1 MKMEKKRAC
10 PACDNMFS
18 GTMEFC
24 PVCMLRKGLEVHV
37 EPGESTSQVAFALDF
52 CSLFRRDHIDFHPRS
67 PGHLRGIFFQHDKS
81 DHQNRA
87 SEARCSCQS
96 PLKKEALR

>member
-1 MKMEKKRAC
+1 MKMEEKRGC

-37 EPGESTSQVAFALDF
+37 EPGESTSQVAFAFDFARSSCEITLTSILGPLD
-52 CSLFRRDHIDFHPRS
+52 I
-67 PGHLRGIFFQHDKS
+67 
-81 DHQNRA
+81 
-87 SEARCSCQS
+87 
-96 PLKKEALR
+96 